1 MAPFRALGA
10 PMILGLSLQDF
21 TTLHVAISLIA
32 IVTGLIVIWGMLH
45 AQRMPAMTALFL
57 ATTVLT
63 SVTGFLFPV
72 TAFTPALG
80 VGIVSIAVLAA
91 ALLALYA
98 FGLNRAWR
106 WVYVVAAVLALY
118 LNIVVLVVQGFQ
130 KVPALNALAP
140 NGNEP
145 AFIVAQTLVLLLFTW
160 LGTLAVR
167 RFHPELVR

>member
-1 MAPFRALGA
+1 
-10 PMILGLSLQDF
+10 MILDLSLQDF

-32 IVTGLIVIWGMLH
+32 IIAGLIVVWGMLH
-45 AQRMPAMTALFL
+45 AQRMPGMTALFL
-57 ATTVLT
+57 VTTILT

-98 FGLNRAWR
+98 FDLNRAWR
-106 WVYVVAAVLALY
+106 WVYVIAAVLALY
-118 LNIVVLVVQGFQ
+118 LNVFVLVVQGFL
-130 KVPALNALAP
+130 KVPALHWLAP